1 MSPVVQIALVEG
13 RDPATRAALIAAVT
27 SAVTDTLAV
36 EPERVRVLLH
46 EVAAENWGVAGRPK
60 AAP

>member
-1 MSPVVQIALVEG
+1 MSPVVHISLVEG
-13 RDPATRAALIAAVT
+13 REPATRAALIAAVT

-46 EVAAENWGVAGRPK
+46 EVAAENWGVAGRPQ